1 MDHASDDV
9 SDQMTYRPL
18 GSSGLMVSAVGLG
31 CNAFGTRIDAA
42 QTQQVVDAAL
52 DAGITLFD
60 TADSYGRGASEELLG
75 KALGSRR
82 DEIVLATKFG
92 MDMGGANGPDWG
104 ARASR
109 RYVRTAVEA
118 SLRRL
123 GTDHIDLYQLHQ
135 PDLVTP
141 IEETLSAL
149 DDLVREGKVGYLG
162 CSNFA
167 AWEVVDAHWTATT
180 AGVQPFITAQN
191 EYSLYNRSAEEE
203 LVPACAR
210 LGMSIL
216 PYFPLA
222 FGLLTGKYRR
232 GEAAPSGSRLEAQS
246 SRLESADFDRIEALE
261 AFAAERDRTLLDV
274 AIGGLAAQPGVG
286 SVIAGATKPEQ
297 VVGNARAGSWQPS
310 AADLAALDE
319 INGHRAPGMTHASF
333 TRR

>member
-1 MDHASDDV
+1 MDE
-9 SDQMTYRPL
+9 MTYRPL
-18 GSSGLMVSAVGLG
+18 GASGLMVSTVGIG
-31 CNAFGTRIDAA
+31 CNAFGTRIDAE
-42 QTQQVVDAAL
+42 QTRQVVDTAI

-60 TADSYGRGASEELLG
+60 TADSYGRGASEDLLG

-82 DEIVLATKFG
+82 DEVVVATKFG
-92 MDMGGANGPDWG
+92 MDMGGVNGPDWG

-109 RYVRTAVEA
+109 RYIRTAVEA

-135 PDLVTP
+135 LDLVTP

-149 DDLVREGKVGYLG
+149 DELVTEGKVGYLG

-167 AWEVVDAHWTATT
+167 AWEVVDAHWAATS
-180 AGVQPFITAQN
+180 AGLQPFISAQN

-203 LVPACAR
+203 LVPACAHV
-210 LGMSIL
+210 GMSVL

-222 FGLLTGKYRR
+222 YGLLTGKYRR
-232 GEAAPSGSRLEAQS
+232 GQAAPSGSRLEAQS
-246 SRLESADFDRIEALE
+246 SRLEGADFDRIEALE
-261 AFAAERDRTLLDV
+261 EFAADRDLTLLDV
-274 AIGGLAAQPGVG
+274 AIGGLAAQPTVG

-297 VVGNARAGSWQPS
+297 VVANARAGRWQPDKD
-310 AADLAALDE
+310 DLAALDQL
-319 INGHRAPGMTHASF
+319 NGHRSPGMTHASF